1 MVERKAKQNTNKL
14 SAALPIDD
22 AIINDQILISQPH
35 DDVSLFCS
43 LASFSFRFK
52 PNTPIPLCSPSFPL
66 AIFRPRSC
74 SNVFC
79 SCSPLHRQHAHR
91 IDIALSYLTC
101 DTASTVTLQRLSSVK
116 IGACQPSGVAL
127 LRASHLSTPGLPL
140 LLYHQTCNIVSM

>member
-14 SAALPIDD
+14 SAALPIND

-43 LASFSFRFK
+43 LASFSLRFK
-52 PNTPIPLCSPSFPL
+52 PNTPVPLCSPSFPL
-66 AIFRPRSC
+66 AVFRPRSC

-101 DTASTVTLQRLSSVK
+101 DTASTVTLQRLPCKDRRLPTVGGCITSCFSP
-116 IGACQPSGVAL
+116 INPRVAL
-127 LRASHLSTPGLPL
+127 ASLPS
-140 LLYHQTCNIVSM
+140 NM